1 MLFIHQKIFNLL
13 IYLYVMAFC
22 LSMPATSG
30 AFETRES
37 GVVVSDRLNL
47 RRGAGSGYS
56 VIKVLEK
63 DAQVRV
69 LSHEKD
75 WLQVLH
81 DEDVGYVA
89 NQDRFIK
96 LYAIHTVTDGDRPD
110 LDAAAAKAADIRN
123 KIKEQTAEVAQY
135 TDQEKEIVDQ
145 LNQTDMALHQAR
157 QAATAIKAELAA
169 VSAQIAE
176 LEKSVHQV
184 QNEIDQSSGY
194 AVKRLVSL
202 YKLTRLGEANLL
214 ASATSFHELMR
225 RQDAIEKIISY
236 DHQALAEMIGKKTH
250 LQTLM
255 AGLNQQENAKEAL
268 NAQHQA
274 AVEKLAR
281 EKSKRE
287 ELLAEIK
294 NKKTTRLASIKYLK
308 NAAIGLDKTITAL
321 RREVASVKKE
331 TSAPPRE
338 VASVKKETSTPPRE
352 VASVKKETSA
362 SSREM
367 ASAKESTSQFSAY
380 QGLLKMPVDGK
391 VISSY
396 GKYVEPQSGAPS
408 FRNGIEIRSKQ
419 GAPVR
424 AVFAGETVF
433 SSWLK
438 GYGNVIII
446 AHGKDFHTVYAHA
459 EELFRLKGEPV
470 ETGEVIATVGDTGS
484 MNGPSLY
491 FEIRH
496 QGKPVDPLEWIN
508 KG

>member
-1 MLFIHQKIFNLL
+1 
-13 IYLYVMAFC
+13 
-22 LSMPATSG
+22 MPATSG

-331 TSAPPRE
+331 TSA
-338 VASVKKETSTPPRE
+338 
-352 VASVKKETSA
+352 

>member
-331 TSAPPRE
+331 TSA
-338 VASVKKETSTPPRE
+338 
-352 VASVKKETSA
+352 